1 MAVLHGKSVCFALQ
15 NSRFRSAKP
24 KLSFL
29 FRTFFTK
36 QEQFYAFAIGKGKK
50 TKNTKVLVFQH
61 FLLVLINGFSTTIFF
76 FTRKIIQLYKL
87 RNQVK

>member
-1 MAVLHGKSVCFALQ
+1 LFCVPKAAVLHGKSVCFALQ
-15 NSRFRSAKP
+15 KSRFRSAKP

-50 TKNTKVLVFQH
+50 TKIPRH
-61 FLLVLINGFSTTIFF
+61 WYFSISCW
-76 FTRKIIQLYKL
+76 
-87 RNQVK
+87 